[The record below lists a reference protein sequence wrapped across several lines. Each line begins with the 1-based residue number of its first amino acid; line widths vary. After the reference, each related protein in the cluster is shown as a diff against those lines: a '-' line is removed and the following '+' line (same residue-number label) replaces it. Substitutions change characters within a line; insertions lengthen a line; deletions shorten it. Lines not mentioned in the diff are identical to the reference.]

1 MQWQLQF
8 VKKELLEAMQAI
20 DELFNAN
27 QVRPSSRP
35 LSIQSMELFKA
46 NQVHAR
52 HEPHFHMSPTAFCT
66 PSGTRTYSTLI

>member
-35 LSIQSMELFKA
+35 LSG
-46 NQVHAR
+46 
-52 HEPHFHMSPTAFCT
+52 P
-66 PSGTRTYSTLI
+66 LI